1 MLVICVRECNLFTIF
16 VAMFQLCSPLATV
29 IMSVLLHAFLLPGL
43 FEGLC
48 LDTMHCVLQAAH
60 YIGLN
65 CNVVLCVQHLSDDA
79 VVGNDKVRHAFC
91 LYS

>member
-1 MLVICVRECNLFTIF
+1 MLVICVHDSNLFTIF
-16 VAMFQLCSPLATV
+16 IGMFQLCSPLAAV
-29 IMSVLLHAFLLPGL
+29 ILSVLHTFLLPSA

-48 LDTMHCVLQAAH
+48 LDTVYCVLQAAH

-79 VVGNDKVRHAFC
+79 VVGNDKVRHALC